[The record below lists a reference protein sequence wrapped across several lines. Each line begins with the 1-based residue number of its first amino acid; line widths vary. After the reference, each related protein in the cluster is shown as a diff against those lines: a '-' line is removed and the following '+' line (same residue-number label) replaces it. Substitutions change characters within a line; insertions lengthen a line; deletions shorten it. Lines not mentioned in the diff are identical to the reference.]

1 MTQIINGAI
10 VFDADELAWFVEN
23 YGDTEWIAYFA
34 GMDEITTHD
43 RHYPGDEVDGEP
55 FTEETVRAYLT
66 EFDGRFG
73 PGSPL
78 ALEVHGPSYVV
89 ALHYGKPAFG
99 SHQHGYTVLPP
110 DGTWDKPSDCAC
122 GRTWAETE
130 KQQAEELAKVE
141 WAVYVAGLGTL
152 IRQDMEL
159 EDDDPENLPWTEDA
173 ARKFVEFA
181 NGEMQQIHRTAP
193 NQAVL
198 LHYGQPIVETAALC
212 DRRDVHVRRYG
223 AGPETAG
230 A

>member
-1 MTQIINGAI
+1 MTTIINGAI
-10 VFDADELAWFVEN
+10 AFDADELAWFAKN
-23 YGDTEWIAYFA
+23 YGTTEWVIYAA
-34 GMDEITTHD
+34 GIDEIITHD
-43 RHYPGDEVDGEP
+43 QQDAGDLPAGNPLTEVSARE
-55 FTEETVRAYLT
+55 YLT
-66 EFDGRFG
+66 KLDAQFG
-73 PGSPL
+73 PGSPADRL
-78 ALEVHGPSYVV
+78 FPGDPCYAI

-99 SHQHGYTVLPP
+99 SHEHGHTVLPP
-110 DGTWDKPSDCAC
+110 AGTWKKPSDCVC
-122 GRTWAETE
+122 GRTWAEAE

-152 IRQDMEL
+152 IRQDIEL

-198 LHYGQPIVETAALC
+198 LHYGQPV
-212 DRRDVHVRRYG
+212 
-223 AGPETAG
+223 ETAG

>member
-1 MTQIINGAI
+1 MTSIINGAI
-10 VFDADELAWFVEN
+10 VFDPDELAWWAED
-23 YGDTEWIAYFA
+23 YSDTEWIVYFA

-43 RHYPGDEVDGEP
+43 RHYPGNGTDPAVDPVGDP
-55 FTEETVRAYLT
+55 FTKETVRAYLAD
-66 EFDGRFG
+66 FDSRFG

-78 ALEVHGPSYVV
+78 AIELQDPSYAI

-99 SHQHGYTVLPP
+99 SHQHGHTVLPP
-110 DGTWDKPSDCAC
+110 AGTWDKPSDCAC
-122 GRTWAETE
+122 GRTWAEAE

-198 LHYGQPIVETAALC
+198 LHYGQPV
-212 DRRDVHVRRYG
+212 V
-223 AGPETAG
+223 ETAG